1 MFDDLKD
8 IDKDCYISLKV
19 LMEKGADKESF
30 VAVWMATEE
39 CSGMTKT
46 VGYLTEENV
55 PEYF

>member
-1 MFDDLKD
+1 
-8 IDKDCYISLKV
+8 
-19 LMEKGADKESF
+19 MEKGADKESF